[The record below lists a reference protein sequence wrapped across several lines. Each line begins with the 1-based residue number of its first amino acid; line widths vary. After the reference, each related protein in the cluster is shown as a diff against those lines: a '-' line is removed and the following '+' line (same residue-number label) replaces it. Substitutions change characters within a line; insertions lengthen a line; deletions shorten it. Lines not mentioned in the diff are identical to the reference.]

1 MFIGPQAWKWP
12 TKGRLDMSGQTT
24 ITRTLIAAIGALLM
38 STVAVGSAVGSAVGP
53 AHASAPAI
61 QASANA

>member
-12 TKGRLDMSGQTT
+12 TKGRLEMSGQTT

-38 STVAVGSAVGSAVGP
+38 STVAVGSAIAP
-53 AHASAPAI
+53 AHVSAPSV